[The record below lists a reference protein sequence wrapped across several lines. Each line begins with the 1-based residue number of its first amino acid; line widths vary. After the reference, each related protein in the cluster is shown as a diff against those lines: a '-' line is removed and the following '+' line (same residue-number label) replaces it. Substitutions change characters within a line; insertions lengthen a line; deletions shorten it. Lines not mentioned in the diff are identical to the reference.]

1 MYTFRGIDDRGEI
14 RSGLLDVK
22 DKAQAF
28 RTLKIQGIRPLE
40 IKKLRQSKSLS
51 IAHLFRVPDEE
62 ISYLLLRL
70 SIMLSSG
77 LTLTQALAT
86 IHSQGENRKIAHAV
100 LTIKEEIER
109 GESISSAFKKAEIF
123 PDFIVE
129 MLRVAER
136 GKNLEQILS
145 LSSEF
150 LSKTSEIKNRIF
162 NSLTYPALVILL
174 SFISVVLVVNL
185 IIPRIAQVLGGLG
198 KELPIATKILLSL
211 SSLIGYS
218 IYFMPILIIFFVLR
232 HRFFNRKSLSKLWLS
247 VPLFGKLTFLFDLSR
262 FSRMLSMSLSS
273 GIPIL
278 RSIEL
283 SVASMSSYYLRES
296 LKDVVKNVA
305 KGESISSVLSNSRVF
320 PETFIN
326 LVTTGEKSGEI
337 EKMLILLSEIYDRQA
352 LRLINL
358 WLRFIEPLTILV
370 IGVMVASIALS
381 IILPLTEISTG
392 IKR

>member
-232 HRFFNRKSLSKLWLS
+232 HRFFNRKSLSKLWLN